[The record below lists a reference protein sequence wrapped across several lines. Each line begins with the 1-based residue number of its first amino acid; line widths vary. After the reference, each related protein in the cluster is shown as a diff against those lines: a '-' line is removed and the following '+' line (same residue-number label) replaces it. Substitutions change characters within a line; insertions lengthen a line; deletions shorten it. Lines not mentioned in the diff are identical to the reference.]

1 MNILIT
7 GFNGFLGK
15 NLYSFLKKKNY
26 ALFGIGRKSRYFKY
40 NYKNIRIKNI
50 AIQNVTVK
58 NIKSFNKKFS
68 FIIHCAGSG
77 IVNLPKKK
85 HNLDNLN
92 TTKSILK
99 YVNKYDKNCRV
110 IAISSISIFGNKK
123 KSININSKKKPIS
136 SYARTKLYAEKI
148 CEYYYKKH
156 NLNIAI
162 LRISSLYGNGIKKQF
177 IYDSLEK
184 LYSNNNIFFGT
195 GNEIRDFIHVKDV
208 INLIFQV
215 IKKNFS
221 GFRII
226 NCGSAK
232 GYRIKN
238 ILKYIISKT
247 NISFNPIFNNKYIK
261 INPMLLKFKKVY
273 NKEFNWKPR
282 VNFYK
287 GLNQYII
294 WYKKNCL

>member
-15 NLYSFLKKKNY
+15 NLYFFLKKKKY
-26 ALFGIGRKSRYFKY
+26 TLFGIGRKSRYFKD
-40 NYKNIRIKNI
+40 NYKSIRIKNI
-50 AIQNVTVK
+50 ANQDVTVK
-58 NIKSFNKKFS
+58 NIKRFKKKFS

-77 IVNLPKKK
+77 IVNLPRKK

-99 YVNKYDKNCRV
+99 YVNNYNKDCRV
-110 IAISSISIFGNKK
+110 IAISTISIFGNKK
-123 KSININSKKKPIS
+123 KSINSNSKKTPIS
-136 SYARTKLYAEKI
+136 SYARTKLYAEKV
-148 CEYYYKKH
+148 CEYYSKTR

-162 LRISSLYGNGIKKQF
+162 LRVSSLYGNGIKKQF

-184 LYSNNNIFFGT
+184 LYSNNNVFYGT
-195 GNEIRDFIHVKDV
+195 GNEIRDFIHINDV
-208 INLIFQV
+208 INLIFQI
-215 IKKNFS
+215 IKKNFT
-221 GFRII
+221 GLRII

-238 ILKYIISKT
+238 ILKYIILKT
-247 NISFNPIFNNKYIK
+247 NISINPIFNNKYLK
-261 INPMLLKFKKVY
+261 INPMLLKFKNVC
-273 NKEFNWKPR
+273 NKEFNWKPK
-282 VNFYK
+282 VNFLK
-287 GLNQYII
+287 GLNQYIS